1 VLAVLLD
8 LAGGTGASP
17 SEQYEVLLRELGEYR
32 PELLERPRVVVGSRA
47 DVAVEHLED
56 LAAVDE
62 RYRPAPA
69 EAELDSSAW
78 YTSPDAAG
86 PPVIDEHDDADEQA
100 WDLEVSA
107 ITGDGLPVLV
117 GRLADAVRRA
127 RDHQA
132 PVDTFVVHRPVAQ
145 GYRVERQDDGSF
157 EVIGREAV
165 RAVAL
170 SDLTNLDALDEAH
183 ARLKRLGIDKA
194 LARAGAAEG
203 DLVRIGGMAFK
214 YEID

>member
-1 VLAVLLD
+1 M
-8 LAGGTGASP
+8 
-17 SEQYEVLLRELGEYR
+17 LLRELGEYR

-47 DVAVEHLED
+47 DVAVEHLAD
-56 LAAVDE
+56 LAEVDE
-62 RYRPAPA
+62 RYRPVPVAPD
-69 EAELDSSAW
+69 LDPAAW
-78 YTSPDAAG
+78 YTSSVAAG
-86 PPVIDEHDDADEQA
+86 PPVIHDEEPTEQPA

-117 GRLADAVRRA
+117 GQLANAVRRA
-127 RDHQA
+127 RGHQA
-132 PVDTFVVHRPVAQ
+132 PVDTYVVHRPVAQ

-194 LARAGAAEG
+194 LARAGATEG
-203 DLVRIGGMAFK
+203 DLVRIGGLSFK
-214 YEID
+214 YETD